1 MPTPSSGQ
9 ISMSQIGNIVK
20 GSATAQISLGESGT
34 RTLFGVAASGQ
45 ISITSGY
52 NKPAAGS
59 ASYSTPGSY
68 TFFVPV
74 YEFLTVDVMGGSG
87 GGGGGA
93 DNNPGFYNCGGNPG
107 GSATESRFASS
118 TPVVG
123 GGGGGGGPGNNNYA
137 GSNGNASGGDTNY
150 VGNPSF
156 CYGGGAGGPSFN
168 YPSGGTGGYS
178 GRAIKGW
185 KHASTSGNPSWGSS
199 ITVTVGSAGAGGGG
213 GQGAFN
219 GFVFFCTGGRNGS
232 SGTNGFVNMAW
243 S

>member
-1 MPTPSSGQ
+1 MTTPSSGA
-9 ISMSQIGNIVK
+9 ISFSQIGNIVK

-68 TFFVPV
+68 TFFVPI
-74 YEFLTVDVMGGSG
+74 YEFLNVDVMGGSG

-93 DNNPGFYNCGGNPG
+93 DHNPGFYNCGGNAG
-107 GSATESRFASS
+107 GAAGESRFASS

-137 GSNGNASGGDTNY
+137 ATNGTATGGDNNY
-150 VGNPSF
+150 VGNATY
-156 CYGGGAGGPSFN
+156 CLAGGAGGPSYN
-168 YPSGGTGGYS
+168 YPSGATGGYS
-178 GRAIKGW
+178 GRATKVW
-185 KHASTSGNPSWGSS
+185 KHALTSGNPSWGSS
-199 ITVTVGSAGAGGGG
+199 ITVTVGAKGAGGGG
-213 GQGAFN
+213 GQGAYN
-219 GFVFFCTGGRNGS
+219 FVFYCTGGRNGS
-232 SGTNGFVNMAW
+232 SGNDGYVNMSW